1 MIKINRLTID
11 DIRAMNG
18 SKAVDEYERE
28 SLRQA
33 TVGVAE
39 WPQWKKDAYRVI
51 QVTKGSASSTV
62 DFQGSGGDTRGSDHD
77 QYVPPKSIEE
87 QLRQK
92 IKELEEENL
101 KLKNELANIKG
112 YR

>member
-1 MIKINRLTID
+1 MTKINGLKID

-18 SKAVDEYERE
+18 FKTMNEHERE

-62 DFQGSGGDTRGSDHD
+62 DFQGSGGAGRLNIG
-77 QYVPPKSIEE
+77 YVPPKSIED

-92 IKELEEENL
+92 IKELEEENS